1 MVWIGDI
8 TWEPYDSLVDKNH
21 NANIEWV
28 LFETLRRG
36 IAKTHASLAG
46 VIEHLATRC

>member
-28 LFETLRRG
+28 LFETLHRG
-36 IAKTHASLAG
+36 IANNPCKFG
-46 VIEHLATRC
+46 GRD